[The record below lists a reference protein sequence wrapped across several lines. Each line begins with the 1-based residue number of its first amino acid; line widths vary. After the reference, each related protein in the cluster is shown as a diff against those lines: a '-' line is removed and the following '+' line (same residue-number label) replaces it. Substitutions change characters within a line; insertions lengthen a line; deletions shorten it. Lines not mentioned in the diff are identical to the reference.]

1 MKNLLFLLAITS
13 SIFWAACSGD
23 KAKYIDLRTGETIKL
38 EKDPVTGFW
47 LNADTKEPAY
57 IYVDTKSGDT
67 IYGKTGKVIN
77 GHVVRGSDNVYW
89 YDVDYDNEYKAK
101 SSDYK
106 MEVEKDGDI
115 TIKDGDTKTKID
127 GKTGEKKVKKD

>member
-1 MKNLLFLLAITS
+1 MKKILILLALPVC
-13 SIFWAACSGD
+13 FGWVACSRE

-47 LNADTKEPAY
+47 INADTKEAPY

-77 GHVVRGSDNVYW
+77 GHVVRSNDNVYW
-89 YDVDYDNEYKAK
+89 YDADYDIEYKVK
-101 SSDYK
+101 SGDYK
-106 MEVEKDGDI
+106 KEVEKDGDV
-115 TIKDGDTKTKID
+115 TIKDGDTKIKVD
-127 GKTGEKKVKKD
+127 GKTGETKVKKD